1 MGKENGK
8 IKQMI
13 NGLPKWST
21 PCPGKSLTL
30 REWLL
35 YAIGGMGA
43 MGATV
48 FLNLYALQTGFYIAN
63 ARSIDAYHIAI
74 VVMITS
80 VVAIVTS
87 PLVSWLIDN
96 TNTKYGKFRPYL
108 IVLPIPIIACFFALG
123 QVLRIE
129 DSLVM
134 IITYAILFNLVNLFN
149 RVYILAFVSL
159 AQVMAPS
166 MEERT
171 QLMSIG
177 SIFTSLGPT
186 IVWAVYPALS
196 NIIYSTDT
204 ADGVNTVATAQVL
217 APIMAAVFFGLGLIM
232 AFGVKER
239 MVISKEFKQKQ
250 KFMEGVQKVA
260 KNKYFWIH
268 NSSMVLAIIKV
279 FVMTN
284 FVIWYLN
291 FVISPDLKAQG
302 LEDLAKLM
310 QSILMLV
317 IGTASVPGMLFAP
330 VFIKKF
336 GKKKLIIGT
345 NIGMALSMIPLTFVH
360 NPWAG
365 IFFIYVTTIFAGFQL
380 VINPAFQA
388 EINDYQQ
395 YKTGDRIEGFLSQF
409 GGMITLAIGMATAL
423 ISPAVFN
430 SQGYDGMNND
440 ILLTPGHEA
449 LYAIV
454 AIMSGVCIVS
464 CLLSAIPYFFW
475 DLPEKKHEMIMEVLK
490 VRALHDDETISDE
503 DRDMLEIRL
512 EEGDI
517 NALSDF
523 IEENGIVIDNESITV
538 IDETLDD
545 QLLVGNP
552 LTSEEI
558 IEGMDAAALED
569 ADMDK
574 TDEEVNAEDAS
585 TDEEV
590 KH

>member
-454 AIMSGVCIVS
+454 AIMSGVCIAS

>member
-217 APIMAAVFFGLGLIM
+217 APIMAAIFFGLGLIM

-302 LEDLAKLM
+302 LEDLAKIM

-454 AIMSGVCIVS
+454 AIMSGVCIAS

-590 KH
+590 KN

>member
-204 ADGVNTVATAQVL
+204 VDGVNTVATAQVL
-217 APIMAAVFFGLGLIM
+217 APIMAAIFFGLGLIM